1 MTNEA
6 VAARLRAARQA
17 AGYSSAVAAANELG
31 IPYPTVAGHENGSRG
46 LGRSALD
53 YARRYS
59 VSLDWLLNGVGEGP
73 QVALPKADLRNEI
86 RLAVEEGRTSY
97 KALSNAINKNHAYV
111 QQFVERGTPREL
123 RDHDALVIR
132 EVIGSPVPL
141 SHVPQT
147 ALKGFRL
154 NMIPGEQLVGATK
167 DLPVFVGAQGGDG
180 HLVVTPDPVE
190 YRKRP
195 GPLEDVPNGYGL
207 LIHGESMVPA
217 YRPGQIALV
226 NPNLP
231 PARDEDVILFHLHA
245 DENREVIIK
254 HLVAFNAREWR
265 LEQYNPA
272 KDFTELRADWPICHR
287 VVGRYNTR

>member
-1 MTNEA
+1 MDQEELRRRIEAAVKAGITN
-6 VAARLRAARQA
+6 
-17 AGYSSAVAAANELG
+17 
-31 IPYPTVAGHENGSRG
+31 
-46 LGRSALD
+46 
-53 YARRYS
+53 
-59 VSLDWLLNGVGEGP
+59 
-73 QVALPKADLRNEI
+73 
-86 RLAVEEGRTSY
+86 Y
-97 KALSNAINKNHAYV
+97 KALSIAIERNHAYV

-123 RDHDALVIR
+123 KSRDEESILNL
-132 EVIGSPVPL
+132 IGSPPPI
-141 SHVPQT
+141 HHQPQT
-147 ALKGFRL
+147 RTQGFVL
-154 NMIPGEQLVGATK
+154 NIIPGGRLVGATK

-180 HLVVTPDPVE
+180 HLVVTPDPIE

-195 GPLEDVPNGYGL
+195 GILDDVANGYGL
-207 LIHGESMVPA
+207 LIHGESMIPA

-254 HLVAFNAREWR
+254 HLTGFNATEWK

-272 KDFTELRADWPICHR
+272 KSFTELRADWPICHR

>member
-1 MTNEA
+1 MEQDELRRRIADA
-6 VAARLRAARQA
+6 VTAK
-17 AGYSSAVAAANELG
+17 V
-31 IPYPTVAGHENGSRG
+31 T
-46 LGRSALD
+46 
-53 YARRYS
+53 
-59 VSLDWLLNGVGEGP
+59 
-73 QVALPKADLRNEI
+73 
-86 RLAVEEGRTSY
+86 TY
-97 KALSNAINKNHAYV
+97 KALSSAINKNGAYI

-123 RDHDALVIR
+123 RDRDVATVL
-132 EVIGSPVPL
+132 ELIGAPVPVG
-141 SHVPQT
+141 HVPKT
-147 ALKGFRL
+147 TTKGFVL
-154 NMIPGEQLVGATK
+154 NIIPGAKLVGATK

-245 DENREVIIK
+245 DDNREVIIK
-254 HLVAFNAREWR
+254 HLIGFNAREWK

-272 KDFTELRADWPICHR
+272 MDFTELRADWPICHR